1 MKRHVT
7 THSIHRPVGAWALV
21 RANGAEMS
29 GLFVQRLF
37 GNDAER
43 GPGEGCASS

>member
-7 THSIHRPVGAWALV
+7 THTIRRPFGAWALV
-21 RANGAEMS
+21 RANGVEMS

-43 GPGEGCASS
+43 GPGEGHAPS